1 VRVNCAFELVDTG
14 LRSMSPGTDPSAP
27 SPGVA
32 VVEGATVLV
41 GIEAARAARLMP
53 RRLHSRFWEVLGT
66 AELERPFPAHLRTA
80 DLVHAHLQRVWNSAE
95 DAIGGR
101 IEEAILAVPGLY
113 SEEQLGLL
121 LGIAAACGIPVGG
134 LVDLAVAAAV
144 GAPSRPRSLHLD
156 LHLHRAVLTE
166 LDFGSEVARRKIEVE
181 PRVGFQ
187 ALLDGWARGLAD
199 LFIRT
204 TRFDPL
210 HHAATEQVL
219 YDRLP
224 GILEELAARQSTRV
238 VMTAGGRE
246 YEVELE
252 RSRILAA
259 ARSAYDL
266 LAAWV
271 GNRSGPDPTT
281 LLVSDRAAALPGLI
295 SRLEETPD
303 LDVVSLPP
311 GAAAGGALAH
321 ADRICSSRK
330 ALRLTTNLPLHDAD
344 SPTPVTVT
352 MTPPPRRPRGLP
364 PTHLVIDGTAHRI
377 TPAPFFLGTSRNRC
391 TVQRVGD
398 DVVVEDSSADGA
410 LLNDRRIEGTAVLA
424 AGDRLLLSS
433 TGVEALLTRM
443 AEPDD

>member
-1 VRVNCAFELVDTG
+1 MTRCAFELVDTG
-14 LRSMSPGTDPSAP
+14 VRFMSPGTDPSAP

-32 VVEGATVLV
+32 ILEGATLSV
-41 GIEAARAARLMP
+41 GTEAARAARLKP
-53 RRLHSRFWEVLGT
+53 RRLHNRFWEVLGT
-66 AELERPFPAHLRTA
+66 AELERPFPSHLRTA
-80 DLVHAHLQRVWNSAE
+80 DLVHAHLRTLWKSAE
-95 DAIGGR
+95 DAVGDG

-113 SEEQLGLL
+113 SQEQLGLL

-134 LVDLAVAAAV
+134 LVDLAVAAAA

-166 LDFGSEVARRKIEVE
+166 LDHGPEVVRRKIEVE
-181 PRVGFQ
+181 PRVGLQ
-187 ALLDGWARGLAD
+187 ALSDGWARGLAD

-210 HHAATEQVL
+210 HHATTEQIL

-224 GILEELAARQSTRV
+224 GILEELAARESTRV

-259 ARSAYDL
+259 ARPAYDL

-271 GNRSGPDPTT
+271 GGRSGPSPTT
-281 LLVSDRAAALPGLI
+281 LLVSDRAAALLGLI
-295 SRLEETPD
+295 SRLEEIPD

-311 GAAAGGALAH
+311 GAAASSVLAH
-321 ADRICSSRK
+321 ADRICSFRPT
-330 ALRLTTNLPLHDAD
+330 LRLTTSLPHHDA
-344 SPTPVTVT
+344 SLPRPVTVT
-352 MTPPPRRPRGLP
+352 MTPPPRRPRGQP

-391 TVQRVGD
+391 TVRRVGD
-398 DVVVEDSSADGA
+398 DVVVEDSSPDGA
-410 LLNDRRIEGTAVLA
+410 LLNDRKIEGSAVLA
-424 AGDRLLLSS
+424 AGDRLLLAS